1 MTTIKQAAFGAVAG
15 LAGLMATGAWAVE
28 IEYWQYVHAG
38 RVDAMD
44 QLIAQF
50 EAENPDITVNHV
62 TFPYADYQTK
72 VAAATLAG
80 EGPDVVQFYYGW
92 LDTFRNGQL
101 IQPIS
106 AEAFPHDEIEAK
118 FFSIVTAMERD
129 GEYYGLPTAVRA
141 LALIYNKG
149 HLRDAGLDPDTPPT
163 TWDEL
168 IEMAKATTRYDANGN
183 IESEGIAIGMAAQD
197 HHLWREV
204 LVRQFGGEPYLDDYH
219 TVNYNS
225 EAGLQAIEFYT
236 GLETEHRIAQ
246 TGFMD
251 EPQAAFKGNR
261 ATFLIDGT
269 FRIPSL
275 LTTEGLEFGVAELPS
290 MNGIQSNFASYW
302 ANGIGSGT
310 SGEELEA
317 AHKFLEFVTRPEAME
332 LWLEVAG
339 ELPADPSLAM
349 TEESLADPIWGP
361 FLAGLDYAHTTLF
374 FNEGDQRQVMID
386 MVNEIVLNG
395 VSPADALAA
404 GAEAEQEIINDNM

>member
-1 MTTIKQAAFGAVAG
+1 MFRFKTMALGAALGF
-15 LAGLMATGAWAVE
+15 GLMSSAQAVE
-28 IEYWQYVHAG
+28 IEYWQYVNAG
-38 RVDAMD
+38 RVEAMD
-44 QLIAQF
+44 QLIAKFQ
-50 EAENPDITVNHV
+50 EENPDITVKHV

-101 IQPIS
+101 IQPLS
-106 AEAFPHDEIEAK
+106 AEAFPHDGIESK
-118 FFSIVTAMERD
+118 FFSIVTAMQRD
-129 GEYYGLPTAVRA
+129 GEYFGLPTAVRA

-149 HLRDAGLDPDTPPT
+149 HLREAGLDPDTPPT

-168 IEMAKATTRYDANGN
+168 IEMSKKTTKYDSAGN

-204 LVRQFGGEPYLDDYH
+204 LIRQFGGEPYTDSY
-219 TVNYNS
+219 TKVNYNS
-225 EAGLQAIEFYT
+225 DAGLKAIEFYT
-236 GLETEHRIAQ
+236 GLETEHKIAQ

-251 EPQAAFKGNR
+251 EPQAAFKGHR

-269 FRIPSL
+269 FRIPSIKA
-275 LTTEGLEFGVAELPS
+275 TEGLEFGVAELPS
-290 MNGIQSNFASYW
+290 MNGVKSNFASYW
-302 ANGIGSGT
+302 ANGIGVGAE
-310 SGEELEA
+310 GEELEA
-317 AHKFLEFVTRPEAME
+317 AHKFLEFVTRPDSME

-349 TEESLADPIWGP
+349 TEESLADPVWGP

-374 FNEGDQRQVMID
+374 FNESDQRQVMID

-395 VSPADALAA
+395 VSPADALAK
-404 GAEAEQEIINDNM
+404 GAETEQEVIDDNM